1 MNIILFVAATIAVL
15 SGIIAVTRSHIIH
28 AVLFLDVSFFSLAIV
43 MYALG
48 APFAA
53 ILEVITY
60 AGAIM
65 VVFMYAI
72 MLLNPGRS
80 SMKRERRWQPFVSWT
95 GSRRHWRACF
105 GRRSAYAI
113 YTGEHGRLCRGRRSV
128 RQQVGERLF
137 RFYLPAVEMASV
149 LLLAALVAACYLGKQ
164 PGPSSTEKDGP
175 PMNALLFGTLPCF
188 S

>member
-1 MNIILFVAATIAVL
+1 MNIILFVAALIAVL

-80 SMKRERRWQPFVSWT
+80 SMKRERRWQPIVS
-95 GSRRHWRACF
+95 
-105 GRRSAYAI
+105 
-113 YTGEHGRLCRGRRSV
+113 
-128 RQQVGERLF
+128 
-137 RFYLPAVEMASV
+137 
-149 LLLAALVAACYLGKQ
+149 
-164 PGPSSTEKDGP
+164 
-175 PMNALLFGTLPCF
+175 
-188 S
+188 

>member
-1 MNIILFVAATIAVL
+1 MNIILFAAATIAVL

-43 MYALG
+43 IYALG
-48 APFAA
+48 APLAA

-80 SMKRERRWQPFVSWT
+80 SMKRERRWQPLVSWIAPAAI
-95 GSRRHWRACF
+95 GALVLVEI
-105 GRRSAYAI
+105 AYAI
-113 YTGEHGRLCRGRRSV
+113 YTGEHGRLAVAPIGPA
-128 RQQVGERLF
+128 QVGERLF
-137 RFYLPAVEMASV
+137 RYYLPAVEMASV
-149 LLLAALVAACYLGKQ
+149 LLLAALVAACYLGNQ
-164 PGPSSTEKDGP
+164 PGPSPIEKEGRQ
-175 PMNALLFGTLPCF
+175 
-188 S
+188 

>member
-1 MNIILFVAATIAVL
+1 MNIILFVAALIAVL

-80 SMKRERRWQPFVSWT
+80 SMKRERRWQPIVSWT
-95 GSRRHWRACF
+95 GPVAIGALVLAEIGH
-105 GRRSAYAI
+105 AI
-113 YTGEHGRLCRGRRSV
+113 YTGEQGRHVMQAIGPAA
-128 RQQVGERLF
+128 VGEKLF
-137 RFYLPAVEMASV
+137 RFYLPAIEMASV

-175 PMNALLFGTLPCF
+175 L
-188 S
+188 